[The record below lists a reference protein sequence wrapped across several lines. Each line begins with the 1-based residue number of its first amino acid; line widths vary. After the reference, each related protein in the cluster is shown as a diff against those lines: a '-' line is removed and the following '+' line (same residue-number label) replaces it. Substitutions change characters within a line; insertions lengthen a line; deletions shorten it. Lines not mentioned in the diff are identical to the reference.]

1 MTSLLFIGIAFA
13 FGLVLGDRRGVK
25 QANQILDA
33 NMRELFK
40 AIGDERPMPVESEDA
55 ELHRP
60 TLHRKC
66 FRSTHRPAGSR
77 YRGGTC

>member
-60 TLHRKC
+60 TLH
-66 FRSTHRPAGSR
+66 
-77 YRGGTC
+77 

>member
-13 FGLVLGDRRGVK
+13 FGFVLGDRRGVK
-25 QANQILDA
+25 LANQILDA

-55 ELHRP
+55 EPPRP
-60 TLHRKC
+60 TLH
-66 FRSTHRPAGSR
+66 
-77 YRGGTC
+77 